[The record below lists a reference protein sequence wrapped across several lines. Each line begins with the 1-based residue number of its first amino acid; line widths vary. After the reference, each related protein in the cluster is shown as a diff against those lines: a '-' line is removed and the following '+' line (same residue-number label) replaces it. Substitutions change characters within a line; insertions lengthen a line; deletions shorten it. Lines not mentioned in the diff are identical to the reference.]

1 MKETLL
7 LNIEA
12 QTNSKITPKFLNV
25 NFWIH
30 FVFVQEK
37 MEENGVCA
45 LIHPIL
51 HTFDTAD
58 AEN

>member
-1 MKETLL
+1 MY
-7 LNIEA
+7 IHI
-12 QTNSKITPKFLNV
+12 ITILNV
-25 NFWIH
+25 TFLIH

-37 MEENGVCA
+37 KGGNGACA

-51 HTFDTAD
+51 HTFDTAY

>member
-1 MKETLL
+1 MSL
-7 LNIEA
+7 
-12 QTNSKITPKFLNV
+12 
-25 NFWIH
+25 FWIH

-37 MEENGVCA
+37 MWGNGVCA

-51 HTFDTAD
+51 HTFDTAY